1 MRSRRDKKDK
11 ETIEG
16 VNHVSEQKNTTQKNQ
31 KDPKI
36 KVLPKKRIVRKL
48 AVGQQVQGRVKRLTD
63 FGAFVDIGVGTDAL
77 VHVSEMSQRRVKTPK
92 DVLSVGDEITAWI
105 KVLDKEHNRIS
116 LTLLAPGTRTIRD
129 LKVGEVLTGT
139 VTRVTNYGA
148 FVDIGVGYEGMVH
161 VKEMAHGYV
170 NQPSDVVQ
178 EGQEIQV
185 EVLKVNRR
193 RGQIDLSMKNLL
205 PEPETQ
211 ERKKRKKEA
220 PEEIIEMPIEEEDEE
235 EMLSPFEMAMM
246 KAQEKKGKG
255 KRKEKKRRKKSWY
268 EDDEED
274 DIIRRTLEIAE
285 GDR

>member
-1 MRSRRDKKDK
+1 M
-11 ETIEG
+11 
-16 VNHVSEQKNTTQKNQ
+16 SEQKNNTQKEQ

-48 AVGQQVQGRVKRLTD
+48 AVGQQVKGRVKRLTD

-129 LKVGEVLTGT
+129 LEVGEVLTGT

-148 FVDIGVGYEGMVH
+148 FVDIGIGYEGMVH

-178 EGQEIQV
+178 EGQEV
-185 EVLKVNRR
+185 EVEVIKINRR

-205 PEPETQ
+205 PEPEAQ
-211 ERKKRKKEA
+211 PSRKSKHEE
-220 PEEIIEMPIEEEDEE
+220 PEEDIEMPIEEEEE

>member
-1 MRSRRDKKDK
+1 MSK
-11 ETIEG
+11 
-16 VNHVSEQKNTTQKNQ
+16 QKNATP

-77 VHVSEMSQRRVKTPK
+77 VHVSEMSQRRVKSPK
-92 DVLSVGDEITAWI
+92 DVLNVGDEITAWI
-105 KVLDKEHNRIS
+105 KALDKEHNRIS

-129 LKVGEVLTGT
+129 LEVGEVLTGT

-148 FVDIGVGYEGMVH
+148 FVDIGIGYEGMVH

-170 NQPSDVVQ
+170 KHPSDVVQ
-178 EGQEIQV
+178 EGQEVQV

-205 PEPETQ
+205 PEPEA
-211 ERKKRKKEA
+211 EA
-220 PEEIIEMPIEEEDEE
+220 PEEEDVADDIDMMEEEDEME
-235 EMLSPFEMAMM
+235 VISPFELAML
-246 KAQEKKGKG
+246 KAQEKKG
-255 KRKEKKRRKKSWY
+255 KRKEKKRKKKVWY
-268 EDDEED
+268 DDEED
-274 DIIRRTLEIAE
+274 EIIRRTLEIAE

>member
-1 MRSRRDKKDK
+1 MSK
-11 ETIEG
+11 
-16 VNHVSEQKNTTQKNQ
+16 QKNATP

-77 VHVSEMSQRRVKTPK
+77 VHVSEMSQRRVKSPK

-105 KVLDKEHNRIS
+105 KALDKEHNRIS

-129 LKVGEVLTGT
+129 LEVGEVLTGT

-148 FVDIGVGYEGMVH
+148 FVDIGIGYEGMVH

-170 NQPSDVVQ
+170 NHPSDVVQ
-178 EGQEIQV
+178 EGQEVQV

-205 PEPETQ
+205 PEPEP
-211 ERKKRKKEA
+211 EA
-220 PEEIIEMPIEEEDEE
+220 SEEEDVVDDVDVMEEEDEME
-235 EMLSPFEMAMM
+235 VISPFELALL
-246 KAQEKKGKG
+246 KAQEKKG
-255 KRKEKKRRKKSWY
+255 KRKEKKRKKKVWY
-268 EDDEED
+268 DDEED
-274 DIIRRTLEIAE
+274 EIIRRTLEIAE

>member
-1 MRSRRDKKDK
+1 M
-11 ETIEG
+11 
-16 VNHVSEQKNTTQKNQ
+16 SEQKNNTQKEQ

-48 AVGQQVQGRVKRLTD
+48 AVGQQVKGRVKRLTD

-116 LTLLAPGTRTIRD
+116 LTLLSPGTRTIRD
-129 LKVGEVLTGT
+129 LEVGEVLTGT

-148 FVDIGVGYEGMVH
+148 FVDIGIGYEGMVH

-178 EGQEIQV
+178 EGQEVQV
-185 EVLKVNRR
+185 EVIKVNRR

-205 PEPETQ
+205 PEPEVQQTQ
-211 ERKKRKKEA
+211 RKKKKED
-220 PEEIIEMPIEEEDEE
+220 EEMIEMPIEEEEEE
-235 EMLSPFEMAMM
+235 EMLSPFEMALM
-246 KAQEKKGKG
+246 KAQEKKG

-268 EDDEED
+268 EDEEED

>member
-1 MRSRRDKKDK
+1 
-11 ETIEG
+11 
-16 VNHVSEQKNTTQKNQ
+16 VSEQKNTTQKNQ

-48 AVGQQVQGRVKRLTD
+48 AVGQEVQGRVKRLTD

-77 VHVSEMSQRRVKTPK
+77 VHVSEMSQRRVKSPK
-92 DVLSVGDEITAWI
+92 DVLSVGEEITAWI
-105 KVLDKEHNRIS
+105 KALDKEHNRIS
-116 LTLLAPGTRTIRD
+116 LTLLPPGTRTIRD
-129 LKVGEVLTGT
+129 LETGEVLTGT

-170 NQPSDVVQ
+170 NHPSDVVQ

-185 EVLKVNRR
+185 EVLKINRR

-205 PEPETQ
+205 PEPEP
-211 ERKKRKKEA
+211 EA
-220 PEEIIEMPIEEEDEE
+220 SEEDDIEEDVDLLEE
-235 EMLSPFEMAMM
+235 EEVEVISPFELAML
-246 KAQEKKGKG
+246 KAQEKKG
-255 KRKEKKRRKKSWY
+255 KRKEKKRKKKNWY
-268 EDDEED
+268 DDEED

>member
-1 MRSRRDKKDK
+1 M
-11 ETIEG
+11 
-16 VNHVSEQKNTTQKNQ
+16 SEQKNNTQKEQ

-48 AVGQQVQGRVKRLTD
+48 AVGQQVKGRVKRLTD

-116 LTLLAPGTRTIRD
+116 LTLLSPGTRTIRD
-129 LKVGEVLTGT
+129 LEVGEILTGT

-148 FVDIGVGYEGMVH
+148 FVDIGIGYEGMVH

-178 EGQEIQV
+178 EGQEVQV
-185 EVLKVNRR
+185 EVIKVNRR

-205 PEPETQ
+205 PEPEVQQTQ
-211 ERKKRKKEA
+211 RKKKKED
-220 PEEIIEMPIEEEDEE
+220 EEMIEMPDEEEEEE
-235 EMLSPFEMAMM
+235 EMLSPFEMALM
-246 KAQEKKGKG
+246 KAQEKKG

-268 EDDEED
+268 EDEEED

>member
-1 MRSRRDKKDK
+1 MSK
-11 ETIEG
+11 
-16 VNHVSEQKNTTQKNQ
+16 QKNATP

-48 AVGQQVQGRVKRLTD
+48 AVGQEVQGRVKRLTD

-77 VHVSEMSQRRVKTPK
+77 VHVSEMSQRRVKSPK
-92 DVLSVGDEITAWI
+92 DVLSVGEEITAWI
-105 KVLDKEHNRIS
+105 KALDKEHNRIS
-116 LTLLAPGTRTIRD
+116 LTLLPPGTRTIRD
-129 LKVGEVLTGT
+129 LETGEVLTGT

-170 NQPSDVVQ
+170 NHPSDVVQ

-185 EVLKVNRR
+185 EVLKINRR

-205 PEPETQ
+205 PEPEP
-211 ERKKRKKEA
+211 EA
-220 PEEIIEMPIEEEDEE
+220 SEEDDIEEDVDLLEE
-235 EMLSPFEMAMM
+235 EEVEVISPFELAML
-246 KAQEKKGKG
+246 KAQEKKG
-255 KRKEKKRRKKSWY
+255 KRKEKKRKKKNWY
-268 EDDEED
+268 DDEED

>member
-1 MRSRRDKKDK
+1 MRFRRVKYDK

-16 VNHVSEQKNTTQKNQ
+16 VNHVSEQKNNTQKEQ
-31 KDPKI
+31 KKDPKI

-129 LKVGEVLTGT
+129 LEVGEALTGT

-148 FVDIGVGYEGMVH
+148 FVDIGIGYEGMVH

-178 EGQEIQV
+178 EGQEVQV
-185 EVLKVNRR
+185 EVIKINRR

-205 PEPETQ
+205 PEPEAQHPQRSKRQ
-211 ERKKRKKEA
+211 E
-220 PEEIIEMPIEEEDEE
+220 PEEEIEMPEEEEE
-235 EMLSPFEMAMM
+235 EVLSPFEMALM
-246 KAQEKKGKG
+246 KAQEKKG

>member
-1 MRSRRDKKDK
+1 MRSRRVKKDK

-16 VNHVSEQKNTTQKNQ
+16 VNHVSEQKNNTQKEQ

-48 AVGQQVQGRVKRLTD
+48 AVGQQVKGRVKRLTD

-116 LTLLAPGTRTIRD
+116 LTLLSPGTRTIRD
-129 LKVGEVLTGT
+129 LEVGEVLTGT

-148 FVDIGVGYEGMVH
+148 FVDIGIGYEGMVH

-178 EGQEIQV
+178 EGQEVQV
-185 EVLKVNRR
+185 EVIKVNRR

-205 PEPETQ
+205 PEPEVQQTQ
-211 ERKKRKKEA
+211 RKKKKED
-220 PEEIIEMPIEEEDEE
+220 EEMIEMPIEEEEEE
-235 EMLSPFEMAMM
+235 EMLSPFEMALM
-246 KAQEKKGKG
+246 KAQEKKG

-268 EDDEED
+268 EDEEED

>member
-1 MRSRRDKKDK
+1 MSK
-11 ETIEG
+11 
-16 VNHVSEQKNTTQKNQ
+16 QKNATP

-77 VHVSEMSQRRVKTPK
+77 VHVSEMSQRRVKSPK

-105 KVLDKEHNRIS
+105 KALDKEHNRIS

-129 LKVGEVLTGT
+129 LEVGEVLTGT

-148 FVDIGVGYEGMVH
+148 FVDIGIGYEGMVH

-170 NQPSDVVQ
+170 NHPSDVVQ
-178 EGQEIQV
+178 EGQEVQV

-205 PEPETQ
+205 PEPEP
-211 ERKKRKKEA
+211 EA
-220 PEEIIEMPIEEEDEE
+220 SEEEDVVDDVDMMEEEDEME
-235 EMLSPFEMAMM
+235 VISPFELALL
-246 KAQEKKGKG
+246 KAQEKKG
-255 KRKEKKRRKKSWY
+255 KRKEKKRKKKAWY
-268 EDDEED
+268 DDEED
-274 DIIRRTLEIAE
+274 EIIRRTLEIAE

>member
-1 MRSRRDKKDK
+1 M
-11 ETIEG
+11 
-16 VNHVSEQKNTTQKNQ
+16 SEEKNTTQKDQ

-48 AVGQQVQGRVKRLTD
+48 SIGQEVKGRVKRLTD
-63 FGAFVDIGVGTDAL
+63 FGAFIDIGVGTDAL
-77 VHVSEMSQRRVKTPK
+77 LHVSEMSQRRVKSPK
-92 DVLSVGDEITAWI
+92 DVLKVGEEITAWI
-105 KVLDKEHNRIS
+105 KALDKEHNRIS

-129 LKVGEVLTGT
+129 LKTGEVLTGT

-170 NQPSDVVQ
+170 NHPSDVVQ

-185 EVLKVNRR
+185 EVIKVNRR

-205 PEPETQ
+205 PEPEV
-211 ERKKRKKEA
+211 EEKEEA
-220 PEEIIEMPIEEEDEE
+220 VEDDFDMMEEEEIEVI
-235 EMLSPFEMAMM
+235 SPFELAML
-246 KAQEKKGKG
+246 KAQEKKG
-255 KRKEKKRRKKSWY
+255 KRKEKKRRKKNWF